1 MVKTDGKQQEGIH
14 RIGNEHYL
22 DLCVN
27 ELVIRL
33 VILLLVLL
41 LVSLLLGFALIEFG
55 NNLKIGD
62 RSRTTR

>member
-1 MVKTDGKQQEGIH
+1 MVRTDGKQQEGIH
-14 RIGNEHYL
+14 RKGNERYL

-41 LVSLLLGFALIEFG
+41 LVSLLLGFALVEFG
-55 NNLKIGD
+55 NNLKIED
-62 RSRTTR
+62 RSRTIC